1 VAGCRHFAGEH
12 TGGNSVVRDREVAE
26 AVSKLGCDVV
36 DRDAEIVRKKYA
48 ADQSVQAA
56 LTAAYNL

>member
-1 VAGCRHFAGEH
+1 
-12 TGGNSVVRDREVAE
+12 
-26 AVSKLGCDVV
+26 VV
-36 DRDAEIVRKKYA
+36 DRDAEFVRKKYA